1 MFKNLALTFISICA
15 FAFSSVVSAQI
26 TTPQPSPA
34 ATITQRVG
42 LVDVTVN
49 YSRPSAKGRAIFGA
63 DVVPFGAAWRTGANS
78 ATTLTFSGEV
88 VINGAKIPA
97 GKYALYAIPNKEE
110 WEIVINKNVGLGGN
124 TAGYKAEED
133 VVRFKVKSTSTEMT
147 ETFTIGFGNLTD
159 NSANLEI
166 SWEKTKV
173 SFPIMN
179 EVDAVV
185 MKQIETFAKNPQA
198 ALANNYAQA
207 ANYYFAQDK
216 DLKKALEWID
226 EAIKINPTAYWNVR
240 TKALIQAK
248 MKDYKAAIETATLS
262 KTKAAEAKND
272 DYVRMNEKSIAE
284 WSKMK

>member
-1 MFKNLALTFISICA
+1 MLKNLAIAFIAICT

-34 ATITQRVG
+34 ATFTQRVG

-63 DVVPFGAAWRTGANS
+63 DIVPFGAAWRTGANS

-88 VINGAKIPA
+88 VINGVKIPA
-97 GKYALYAIPNKEE
+97 GKYAIYSIPNKEE
-110 WEIVINKNVGLGGN
+110 WEVIINKNVNLGGN

-133 VVRFKVKSTSTEMT
+133 VVRFKVKPTATEMT

-159 NSANLEI
+159 NAANLEI

-179 EVDAVV
+179 EVDAIV

-198 ALANNYAQA
+198 ALANNYSQA
-207 ANYYFAQDK
+207 ANYYLAQDK

-248 MKDYKAAIETATLS
+248 MKDYKGAIETATLS

>member
-1 MFKNLALTFISICA
+1 MFKNLALTCITLCV

-34 ATITQRVG
+34 ATLTQRVG

-63 DVVPFGAAWRTGANS
+63 DIVPFGAAWRTGANG

-88 VINGAKIPA
+88 MINGVKIPA
-97 GKYALYAIPNKEE
+97 GKYAIYSIPNKDE
-110 WEIVINKNVGLGGN
+110 WEIIINKNVNLGGS

-133 VVRFKVKSTSTEMT
+133 VVRFKVKPTSTEMT
-147 ETFTIGFGNLTD
+147 ETFTVGFSNLTD
-159 NSANLEI
+159 NSANFDI

-198 ALANNYAQA
+198 ALAQNYSQA
-207 ANYYFAQDK
+207 AAYYLAQDK
-216 DLKKALEWID
+216 DLKKALEWI
-226 EAIKINPTAYWNVR
+226 EESIKINPTAFWNVR